1 MKTATR
7 FSSALIAT
15 TALAGAASAKVLD
28 LPIIIKD
35 GYNMVDFGVGE
46 PAQHFQLLFDTGSA
60 SAWMVD
66 AECAETCTH
75 IDKGH
80 RTGYNISASSTGKLT
95 GQDASIGYIDGNL
108 VAGPTVK
115 EQFSAGGLT
124 FEASFI
130 AANESNWSSLAAAG
144 FMGLSFGSIAD
155 GGAAPIFESLMA
167 EKLMDEPRFGIYYS
181 RADGDNTNGA
191 PGKGVLT
198 LGGSREDKYV
208 DGDLITIDLT
218 TGGNGDYDVW
228 RSVLH
233 TVTGSSKSSNST
245 KSKKQDFPMDGA
257 NIVFDT
263 GASAIALPSGQLE
276 EMYESIGMNWTAII
290 NGEHIPLCSEF
301 TDDWSITLQV
311 GFYGSEKNLTITG
324 TQMALPGFANREDA
338 CWPPFEETD
347 STGFS
352 LIGTRLLKNFYTVW
366 DYSAFP
372 ADGGFMSPKLSFGK
386 LKAGY

>member
-35 GYNMVDFGVGE
+35 GYKMVDFGVGE
-46 PAQHFQLLFDTGSA
+46 PAQHFKLLFDTGSA

-66 AECAETCTH
+66 AECAETCSH
-75 IDKGH
+75 VDKGH
-80 RTGYNISASSTGKLT
+80 RTGYNISKSSTGKLT
-95 GQDASIGYIDGNL
+95 GQDASIDYLGGR

-130 AANESNWSSLAAAG
+130 AANESNWSALAAAG

-155 GGAAPIFESLMA
+155 GGATPIFETLMA

-181 RADGDNTNGA
+181 RADGDDTNGA

-245 KSKKQDFPMDGA
+245 KSKKQDFAMNGA
-257 NIVFDT
+257 SIVFDT
-263 GASAIALPSGQLE
+263 GASSIALPQGQLE

-324 TQMALPGFANREDA
+324 DQMALPGFANREDA

-352 LIGTRLLKNFYTVW
+352 LIGTRLLRNFYTVW

-372 ADGGFMSPKLSFGK
+372 ADNVFMSPKVSFGK

>member
-1 MKTATR
+1 MKTATS
-7 FSSALIAT
+7 FSALVAT
-15 TALAGAASAKVLD
+15 AAIGTASAKVLD
-28 LPIIIKD
+28 LPISIKS
-35 GYNMVDFGVGE
+35 GYKMVDFGVGE

-60 SAWMVD
+60 TTWMID
-66 AECAETCTH
+66 TECAETCSH
-75 IDKGH
+75 VDKN

-95 GQDASIGYIDGNL
+95 GQDASIDYLGGR

-124 FEASFI
+124 FDASFI

-155 GGAAPIFESLMA
+155 GGAAPIFETLMA

-181 RADGDNTNGA
+181 RADGDDTDG

-208 DGDLITIDLT
+208 EGDLITIDIGT
-218 TGGNGDYDVW
+218 GNGGEYDVW
-228 RSVLH
+228 RSALH
-233 TVTGSSKSSNST
+233 TVAGSYKPGNST
-245 KSKKQDFPMDGA
+245 ESKKTDFPMYGI

-263 GASAIALPSGQLE
+263 GASSIALPPDE
-276 EMYESIGMNWTAII
+276 IEDMYQSIGMNWTAILA
-290 NGEHIPLCSEF
+290 GDHIPLCSEF
-301 TDDWSITLQV
+301 TDDWSLTLQV
-311 GFYGSEKNLTITG
+311 GFYGEEKNLTVTG
-324 TQMALPGFANREDA
+324 DQLALPGFANRDDA
-338 CWPPFEETD
+338 CWPPFDD
-347 STGFS
+347 SGATGFA

-372 ADGGFMSPKLSFGK
+372 GEGVYMAPKLSFGK